1 MFVTLKWAD
10 SQSGDYFDNNKKIKQ
25 IFLFFVFHELD
36 IWNVSFITNIY
47 QAIGSKTTG
56 LFMQLPQNVPSL
68 GGGGGDRS
76 SQNTGPNCGVA

>member
-56 LFMQLPQNVPSL
+56 WLVHAAPTKRTFPW
-68 GGGGGDRS
+68 GGRS